1 MMTYQLP
8 TSNDQNGTYL
18 DLDNDNTF
26 MPPILSSY
34 SIALLNQA
42 KSPEKST
49 PLVTG
54 IYQLDFPTPSNL
66 KHKLSQHFD
75 TKANDTSEKSSVD
88 YGENSRSGHANI
100 SQNNSTNKGG
110 TSSNNNSHIGNN
122 SAVFNTSHVSG
133 NSSRI
138 DDEHDS
144 RDLEISAAKP
154 SASSVHTIKRR
165 SIRRLGKILGPPQ
178 RARRISTTSQE
189 NDININEK
197 ENDGTGENHNNLHFE
212 GKGNGHTFDA
222 LHSVSPITT
231 AKTYIEKENG
241 VISHLDGSKKI
252 PLKLRNDN
260 DNNSISTPNPPK
272 SSFSPIINPDHNKRI
287 MPQIDILSKQ
297 NELELRRRIE
307 EQKMVNQENFN
318 RESFKREIVT
328 NHQYRH
334 DTQKRIPL
342 RQIPVNDFNL
352 PDDENFRKPKIPKLQ
367 KQEPS
372 ISPQKYEVKNDS
384 AFHHSSINPPPPPPP
399 PAPRAKPDEKRKKT
413 IIINGNEYEKLE
425 LLGRGGSSKVYKV
438 KSIKNTRLFAI
449 KKVLFDQFD
458 ESCVKGFKGEIDLLL
473 KLSHSERVVKLI
485 DHAIGDGSIY
495 LVMECGDLDLAHVFQ
510 NRIKLNDCLDLNFVK
525 YHAIE
530 MLKCVKAVHDAEIV
544 HSDLKPAN
552 FLFVRG
558 MLKIID
564 FGIANAVP
572 DHTAN
577 IYRESQIGTPNYMAP
592 EALIEINQSFPGL
605 ENQPDRK
612 NTWKVGKPSDVWSCG
627 CIIYQ
632 MIYGKPPYGGYS
644 GNQRLMAIVNPQV
657 KIQYPSKGLGDIAVP
672 KSAIELMKKCLSRNP
687 NERWTA
693 EQCLECDFLNPKI
706 VSDTFVRDLVHL
718 AVNYG
723 YNSRANGGSPIAVE
737 VYDTLVDSVIK
748 QIRELNYG

>member
-1 MMTYQLP
+1 MMSYQLP
-8 TSNDQNGTYL
+8 NNNDQSRNYL
-18 DLDNDNTF
+18 DLENDNTF

-34 SIALLNQA
+34 SIALLNQT

-54 IYQLDFPTPSNL
+54 IYQLDFPNTSNL
-66 KHKLSQHFD
+66 KQKLSQHFD
-75 TKANDTSEKSSVD
+75 TKTNDSEKNIDGSL
-88 YGENSRSGHANI
+88 ENSLFAPGNTSH
-100 SQNNSTNKGG
+100 NSAGIVPNRGSTG
-110 TSSNNNSHIGNN
+110 SNNNSHIANN
-122 SAVFNTSHVSG
+122 STTFNSSHLSG
-133 NSSRI
+133 NSSRL
-138 DDEHDS
+138 DEDHDS
-144 RDLEISAAKP
+144 RDSEVPKP
-154 SASSVHTIKRR
+154 PTSSVHTIKRR

-178 RARRISTTSQE
+178 RARRISTNSQE
-189 NDININEK
+189 HEINN
-197 ENDGTGENHNNLHFE
+197 ENDRTPVKHNNLHIE
-212 GKGNGHTFDA
+212 GNVNGHISTE
-222 LHSVSPITT
+222 LQNPSLVTT
-231 AKTYIEKENG
+231 PKTYIENENG
-241 VISHLDGSKKI
+241 IVSHLEASNVAPI
-252 PLKLRNDN
+252 ELKN
-260 DNNSISTPNPPK
+260 NNSSINTPNQPM
-272 SSFSPIINPDHNKRI
+272 SSFSPILNQDYKKLISPE
-287 MPQIDILSKQ
+287 IDILSKQ

-318 RESFKREIVT
+318 REILS
-328 NHQYRH
+328 NHDYRH
-334 DTQKRIPL
+334 GTQKRIPL
-342 RQIPVNDFNL
+342 KQIPVNDFNL
-352 PDDENFRKPKIPKLQ
+352 PDENFRKPKIPKLQ
-367 KQEPS
+367 KPETS
-372 ISPQKYEVKNDS
+372 SSPQNYEEKKDLALHN
-384 AFHHSSINPPPPPPP
+384 SSINPP
-399 PAPRAKPDEKRKKT
+399 RVKPDEKRKKA

-458 ESCVKGFKGEIDLLL
+458 ESCVKGFKGEIDLLF
-473 KLSHSERVVKLI
+473 KLRHSERVVKLI
-485 DHAIGDGSIY
+485 DHAIGEGSIY

-530 MLKCVKAVHDAEIV
+530 ILKCVKAVHDAEIV

-605 ENQPDRK
+605 ENQADRK

-657 KIQYPSKGLGDIAVP
+657 KIQYPSKGLGDVAVP

-693 EQCLECDFLNPKI
+693 EQCLNSDFLNPKI
-706 VSDTFVRDLVHL
+706 VSETFVRDLVHL

-723 YNSRANGGSPIAVE
+723 YNSRANGGSPIPVE